1 MYSITFAIIEFEIH
15 ETAFIFWQSKYI
27 LQKYY
32 FGGGKKVM
40 QVSYNERIL
49 NVFFIVKLKISHNA
63 PCCSLCHCQRNEP
76 QNWPL

>member
-49 NVFFIVKLKISHNA
+49 NVFLA
-63 PCCSLCHCQRNEP
+63 
-76 QNWPL
+76 